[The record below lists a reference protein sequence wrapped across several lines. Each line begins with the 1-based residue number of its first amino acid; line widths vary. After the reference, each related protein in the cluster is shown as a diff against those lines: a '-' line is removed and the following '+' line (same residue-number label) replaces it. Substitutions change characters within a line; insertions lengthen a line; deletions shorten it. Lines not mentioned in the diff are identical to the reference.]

1 MSCCGVR
8 LCLLACAVGLLLVG
22 ACSRQPAPPSVEPA
36 ARRASSTPVASSRPE
51 QVPPEGASAQILNYD
66 LQAEILPAKHYL
78 KATVRV
84 DWEVRKPSERL
95 EFRLRPNLVVKS
107 LTGPDGQALQY
118 DRDKQGAMSV
128 RLSQR
133 LEAGAKPTLTLEYEG
148 EIYGPRGGSKGQ
160 RLWDYIGKEG
170 TYVRFEAEWYPQVSG
185 DTATAD
191 LQITAPD
198 DWMVVSCGELVN
210 VDEQTWHWRVAF
222 PAVGLSF
229 TAAPYTLTESTA
241 GRVPLRCYTFAAHA
255 PRAREFLDKCGQMIE
270 FYEQL
275 YGPYPFPKFAIAE
288 IPDLYGGGHGDQSFI
303 MLQEK
308 TFREPF
314 DDEFVAHELA
324 HNWWGSLL
332 FCTESE
338 FPLEGFATYSQALWR
353 EHKGGKQAL
362 REAMKKQA
370 EAVLLASLDP
380 AHEKSCFASDSGP
393 LLYEKGSWILHMSR
407 RLLGEE
413 AWFRAVRKFAVD
425 NAGRVFTVAQL
436 RQALEAGYGHNLTKF
451 FQQWVYG
458 TGVPWVKGAVVSS
471 GGGKAKVRLTQAFV
485 SGEGN
490 ADSGETWKTSPSR
503 FELPVDL
510 LIRHTGGETR
520 KSVWLTEASQDFEIA
535 LPGKP
540 TGLIVD
546 PDEWLLDHSK
556 GLAGELDQERQ
567 DLQKELEKEIEE
579 ELKDVAG

>member
-1 MSCCGVR
+1 MSCRRVR
-8 LCLLACAVGLLLVG
+8 VVLLALALTPLLAG
-22 ACSRQPAPPSVEPA
+22 ACSRKPPPPSVELA
-36 ARRASSTPVASSRPE
+36 AGRASGAPGASSTPE
-51 QVPPEGASAQILNYD
+51 QVAPEGASAQILNYD
-66 LQAEILPAKHYL
+66 LQAEILPGKHYL
-78 KATVRV
+78 KAIAQV
-84 DWEVRKPSERL
+84 DWEVLQPIERL
-95 EFRLRPNLVVKS
+95 EFRLRPNLAIKS
-107 LTGPDGQALQY
+107 LTGQDGQALQY
-118 DRDKQGAMSV
+118 DRDKEGAMSV
-128 RLSQR
+128 RLPQR
-133 LEAGAKPTLTLEYEG
+133 LEPGAKPMLRLAYEG
-148 EIYGPRGGSKGQ
+148 EIYGPRGGGKGQ

-191 LQITAPD
+191 LKITAPA
-198 DWMVVSCGELVN
+198 DWMVVSSGELVN

-229 TAAPYTLTESTA
+229 TAAPYTLTESKA

-255 PRAREFLDKCGQMIE
+255 SRAQEFLEKCGQMIE
-270 FYEQL
+270 FYEKI

-338 FPLEGFATYSQALWR
+338 FPIEGFATYSQALWR
-353 EHKGGKQAL
+353 EDRGGKPAL

-370 EAVLLASLDP
+370 EAVLIASLDP
-380 AHEKSCFASDSGP
+380 GKEKSCFASDNGP
-393 LLYEKGSWILHMSR
+393 LLYEKGAWVLHMSR
-407 RLLGEE
+407 RLLGDE
-413 AWFRAVRKFAVD
+413 AWFRALRKFAVD

-436 RQALEAGYGHNLTKF
+436 RQALEAGYGHSLTKF

-485 SGEGN
+485 TGEGN
-490 ADSGETWKTSPSR
+490 AESGETWKTSPSR
-503 FELPVDL
+503 FELLVDL
-510 LIRHTGGETR
+510 LLRHAGGETR
-520 KSVWLTEASQDFEIA
+520 ESVWLTEPSQDFEIA
-535 LPGKP
+535 VSGKP
-540 TGLIVD
+540 TGLVLD
-546 PDEWLLDHSK
+546 PEEWLLDHSK
-556 GLAGELDQERQ
+556 GLAGELDQEMQ
-567 DLQKELEKEIEE
+567 DLQKQLEKEIGE
-579 ELKDVAG
+579 ELKDLPR